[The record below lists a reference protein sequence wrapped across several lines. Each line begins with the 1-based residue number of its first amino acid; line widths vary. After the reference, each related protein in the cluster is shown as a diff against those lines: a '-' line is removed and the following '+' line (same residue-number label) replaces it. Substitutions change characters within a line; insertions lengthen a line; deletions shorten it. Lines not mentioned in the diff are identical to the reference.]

1 MQDQRSSV
9 TIKQVAERA
18 GVSLMTVSRVIN
30 KNGIVKSTTR
40 DRVQQAINDLNYRPN
55 ISARRL
61 AGGKSLFLGL
71 VYQNPS
77 PSYLSSV
84 LIGALAACRSIGCHL
99 VLEDLGQQ
107 APYKRPEETVQAL
120 KSAGLDG
127 VIVTPP
133 LSNHE
138 EFLEILEDY
147 GLAVVRVAPENIHT
161 DKLCVAMDDTQAARD
176 MMEYLVEAGHR
187 HIGFVKGPP
196 NHPSSGHRLSGF
208 LNGAAEFGLEVSE
221 ELIIQ
226 GDFTYRSGFD
236 AGRQF
241 LSRKERPTAI
251 FACND
256 DMAAGVVAAAYR
268 QGLSVPDDVSIVGFD
283 DTEMAKNIWPELTTV
298 KQPIGEM
305 ADHAVRLLAGSI
317 RGEADTIQSMRGLL
331 DHEIIVR
338 DTVRR
343 VAP

>member
-1 MQDQRSSV
+1 M

-84 LIGALAACRSIGCHL
+84 LIGALAACRAIGCHL

-107 APYKRPEETVQAL
+107 APYERPEETVQSL

-138 EFLEILEDY
+138 PFIETLENY
-147 GLAVVRVAPENIHT
+147 GLAVVRVAPKNIHT
-161 DKLCVAMDDTQAARD
+161 DKLRVAMDDTQAARD
-176 MMEYLVEAGHR
+176 MMEYLVDAGHR
-187 HIGFVKGPP
+187 QIGFVKGPP
-196 NHPSSGHRLSGF
+196 THASSGHRLNGF
-208 LNGAAEFGLEVSE
+208 LSGAREFKLNISDD
-221 ELIIQ
+221 LLIQ

-236 AGRQF
+236 AGREL
-241 LSRKERPTAI
+241 LSRPERPTAI

-268 QGLSVPDDVSIVGFD
+268 QGLSVPDDVSVVGFD
-283 DTEMAKNIWPELTTV
+283 DTEIATNIWPELTTV

-305 ADHAVRLLAGSI
+305 ADHAVRLLAASI
-317 RGEADTIQSMRGLL
+317 RGQGETIQSMRALL
-331 DHEIIVR
+331 DHKIIER
-338 DTVRR
+338 DTVRKLT
-343 VAP
+343 